1 MLRSTRRRGN
11 AAWRLTITRDSK
23 GTTMAELRL
32 FATNAVHSALAELV
46 PPFEQ
51 GTGCRVAIGYNTTAQ
66 TLDLLRG
73 GERGDA
79 VIATAAGLDELAKLG
94 KVIAESRA
102 ALASTRIGVAV
113 RKGAAKP
120 DIGTVDAFKRAL
132 LGAKGVAYTSSGLSG
147 MYFAGLIERLGIA
160 EQIKAKARIRPGG
173 LIAEVVVAG
182 EADLAV
188 QMVSELLSVP
198 GAQFVGPLPAEI
210 NQTSVIEA
218 GILTG
223 ARESGAARS
232 LIQHLT
238 TPAASRVFETKGL
251 TPPAS

>member
-1 MLRSTRRRGN
+1 
-11 AAWRLTITRDSK
+11 
-23 GTTMAELRL
+23 MAELKL
-32 FATNAVHSALAELV
+32 FATNAVRSVLAELV

-51 GTGCRVAIGYNTTAQ
+51 KSGCKVAIGYNTTAQ
-66 TLDLLRG
+66 TLDRIRG
-73 GERGDA
+73 GETGDA
-79 VIATAAGLDELAKLG
+79 LIATAAGLDELAKLG
-94 KVIAESRA
+94 KVIAGSRA
-102 ALASTRIGVAV
+102 ALASSSIGVAV
-113 RKGAAKP
+113 RQGAPKP
-120 DIGTVDAFKRAL
+120 DIGSVDAFKRAL
-132 LGAKGVAYTSSGLSG
+132 LDAKAVAYTASGLSG

-210 NQTSVIEA
+210 NQTSMIEA

-223 ARESGAARS
+223 TRESGAAGS
-232 LIQHLT
+232 LIQHLST
-238 TPAASRVFETKGL
+238 SASARVFGAKGL
-251 TPPAS
+251 GPASTR

>member
-1 MLRSTRRRGN
+1 
-11 AAWRLTITRDSK
+11 
-23 GTTMAELRL
+23 MAELKL
-32 FATNAVHSALAELV
+32 FATNAVRSVLAELV

-51 GTGCRVAIGYNTTAQ
+51 KSGCKVAIGYNTTAQ
-66 TLDLLRG
+66 TLDRIRG
-73 GERGDA
+73 GETGDA
-79 VIATAAGLDELAKLG
+79 LIATAAGLDELAKLG
-94 KVIAESRA
+94 KVIAGSRA
-102 ALASTRIGVAV
+102 ALASSSIGVAV
-113 RKGAAKP
+113 RQGAPKP
-120 DIGTVDAFKRAL
+120 DIGSVDAFKRAL
-132 LGAKGVAYTSSGLSG
+132 LDAKAVAYTASGLSG

-210 NQTSVIEA
+210 NQTSMIEA

-223 ARESGAARS
+223 TRESGAAGS
-232 LIQHLT
+232 LIQHL
-238 TPAASRVFETKGL
+238 S
-251 TPPAS
+251 PPASARVFGAKGLGPASTR

>member
-1 MLRSTRRRGN
+1 
-11 AAWRLTITRDSK
+11 
-23 GTTMAELRL
+23 MAELKL
-32 FATNAVHSALAELV
+32 FATNAVRSALAEIM

-51 GTGCRVAIGYNTTAQ
+51 RNGCKVAIDYNTTAQ
-66 TLDLLRG
+66 TLDLIRG
-73 GERGDA
+73 GERADA
-79 VIATAAGLDELAKLG
+79 VIATAAGLDELVALG
-94 KVIAESRA
+94 KVKADSRA

-113 RKGAAKP
+113 REGAAKP

-132 LGAKGVAYTSSGLSG
+132 LDARAVAYTASGLSG

-160 EQIKAKARIRPGG
+160 EQVKAKARIRPGG

-182 EADLAV
+182 DADLAV

-210 NQTSVIEA
+210 NQTSVLEA

-238 TPAASRVFETKGL
+238 TPASARVFQTKGL
-251 TPPAS
+251 TPARQA